1 MKKVLLAL
9 ALASAFPVFAQ
20 TAVDLPTPPVIPAT
34 ATTSPN
40 AAAALNNAT
49 TNQVFIDQSG
59 INPDVNVVQ
68 EGSGNIAGSAARP
81 MYLRGADQVLVTIQ
95 QGNNNTINLE
105 LSNPVAGSNVGA
117 TVTIQQLGDSNV
129 VDAACGY
136 GTSSDGVI
144 DLTGCKAADLNWKF
158 TGSANSLQFR
168 GTGDDLKSAATVN
181 GSANTIKIDALTDKQ
196 SQTLKISGD
205 FNDVNIKQDSLGASG
220 SSVLIDQTGT
230 GARFVIQQGGTV
242 DNVVNIKSVAT
253 GGTFTVSQRN

>member
-9 ALASAFPVFAQ
+9 AMASAFPVLAQ
-20 TAVDLPTPPVIPAT
+20 TAVDLPTPPVISAT

-40 AAAALNNAT
+40 AAAALSNVT

-59 INPDVNVVQ
+59 INPDVNIVQ
-68 EGSGNIAGSAARP
+68 EGAGNVAGSAARP
-81 MYLRGADQVLVTIQ
+81 IYLRGADQIVVSVQ
-95 QGNNNTINLE
+95 QGNNNTVNLE
-105 LSNPVAGSNVGA
+105 LSNPIAGTSVGA
-117 TVTIQQLGDSNV
+117 SVTIQQYGDSNV

-136 GTSSDGVI
+136 GKSSDGAI

-168 GTGDDLKSAATVN
+168 GTGDDLRSAATIN
-181 GSANTIKIDALTDKQ
+181 GNANIVKIDALTDKQ
-196 SQTLKISGD
+196 SQTLKVSGD
-205 FNDVNIKQDSLGASG
+205 FNDINIKQDSLGASG
-220 SSVLIDQTGT
+220 SSTFIDQTGT
-230 GARFVIQQGGTV
+230 GARFVIQQTGTI